1 MNAAEYA
8 VRLRRPWL
16 DPLVSGF
23 TLLGSNGIG
32 IAVIGSGIALA
43 AGEPRRA
50 ATFSGLVFGTL
61 LTNAGV
67 KQLVRRERPRVETVI
82 RAPGSSSF
90 PSSHAAISA
99 AAAVAASGWVPSL
112 APAFASLALLMALSR
127 IYLGV
132 HHGTDVA
139 AGSALGSLIGAAFLL
154 LGG

>member
-1 MNAAEYA
+1 MNAAELA

-16 DPLVSGF
+16 DPLVSAF
-23 TLLGSNGIG
+23 SLLGNNGVG
-32 IAVIGSGIALA
+32 IAALGSGSALV

-50 ATFSGLVFGTL
+50 ASFAALVFGTL
-61 LTNAGV
+61 VANASV
-67 KQLVRRERPRVETVI
+67 KQVVRRERPRVETVI

-90 PSSHAAISA
+90 PSSHAAVA
-99 AAAVAASGWVPSL
+99 AAAAWAASGWVPAL

-139 AGSALGSLIGAAFLL
+139 AGLALGSLTGVAFLL
-154 LGG
+154 LEG